1 MIYTMEQIKAIVK
14 TVADKFDIEELLL
27 FGSYFDG
34 RATEDSDLDFVVR
47 YGDGCRGLE
56 CISFML
62 ALEDAFG
69 KEVDVINID
78 FQPKFM
84 REMNLQDE
92 RRKIYTKDYG
102 TRLRETPKST
112 DEIRQSR
119 QHVRNKKLNDFL
131 KEIDIET
138 VIQQVDGSMAIE
150 GMALSDE
157 DKERIRQTAFAP
169 DKVETVIQ
177 ELVEKHSVNKK

>member
-1 MIYTMEQIKAIVK
+1 MIYTMDEIKAIAK

-34 RATEDSDLDFVVR
+34 RATENSDLDFVVR
-47 YGDGCRGLE
+47 YGDGCRGLK

-62 ALEDAFG
+62 ALEEAFG

-78 FQPKFM
+78 FQPNFM

-92 RRKIYTKDYG
+92 RRKIYTK
-102 TRLRETPKST
+102 T
-112 DEIRQSR
+112 
-119 QHVRNKKLNDFL
+119 
-131 KEIDIET
+131 DIENF
-138 VIQQVDGSMAIE
+138 IQQVDGSMAIE
-150 GMALSDE
+150 GMVLSDE
-157 DKERIRQTAFAP
+157 DNERIRQTELEP

-177 ELVEKHSVNKK
+177 ELVEKHSVKKK

>member
-1 MIYTMEQIKAIVK
+1 MIYTMDEIKAIAK
-14 TVADKFDIEELLL
+14 TVAEKFDIEELLL

-34 RATEDSDLDFVVR
+34 RATENSDLDFVVR
-47 YGDGCRGLE
+47 YGDGCRGME

-78 FQPKFM
+78 FQPNFM

-92 RRKIYTKDYG
+92 RRKIYTK
-102 TRLRETPKST
+102 T
-112 DEIRQSR
+112 
-119 QHVRNKKLNDFL
+119 
-131 KEIDIET
+131 DIET
-138 VIQQVDGSMAIE
+138 VIQQVDGSMAME

-157 DKERIRQTAFAP
+157 DKERIRRTQLEP

-177 ELVEKHSVNKK
+177 ELVEKHSVKKK